1 MYEEA
6 KLLVDVVTVASTVAS
21 TVLTLGGEL
30 NVASWDADDGVYVE
44 SLLDDDTVAESLD
57 MLIAVL
63 TFVQVAEGS
72 VVS

>member
-6 KLLVDVVTVASTVAS
+6 KLVVYVVTVAS

-30 NVASWDADDGVYVE
+30 NAASWDADDGVYVK

>member
-6 KLLVDVVTVASTVAS
+6 KLLVDVVTVASTV
-21 TVLTLGGEL
+21 LTLGGEF
-30 NVASWDADDGVYVE
+30 NFASWDVDVGVYVE
-44 SLLDDDTVAESLD
+44 SLLDDDTVANTLD

-72 VVS
+72 TVL

>member
-1 MYEEA
+1 VYEEA
-6 KLLVDVVTVASTVAS
+6 KLLVDVVTVAS

-30 NVASWDADDGVYVE
+30 NVASWDVDDGVYVK

-57 MLIAVL
+57 MLVAVL

-72 VVS
+72 VVL